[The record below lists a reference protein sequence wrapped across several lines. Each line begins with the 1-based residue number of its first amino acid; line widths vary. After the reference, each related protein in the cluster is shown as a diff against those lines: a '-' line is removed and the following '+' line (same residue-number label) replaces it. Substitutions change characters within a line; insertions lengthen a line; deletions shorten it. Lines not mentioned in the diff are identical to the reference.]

1 MDRDALNQLP
11 HIMGKSPKMVRLFN
25 EMKKIAVRD
34 RHVLISGESG
44 TYKELA
50 ARVIHDGSRR
60 NKGPFIAI
68 SFAAIP
74 KELVEAELFG
84 SVKGESS
91 AAYERKTGRIAESNG
106 GTLLLDEI
114 SEIDLSLQI
123 RILNFVNDRY
133 SGKLSQ
139 RDDLQ
144 PGVRII
150 TTTCKN
156 LKELVRKGQFN
167 KDLFQAF
174 NSAHIRI
181 PSLRERKED
190 VLPLAKDFL
199 KEAVEKFE
207 TGPKD
212 LSKEAADFLV
222 RYDWPGNLRE
232 LENTIKRVVILS
244 NGRTIEKRD
253 LLMTDVGSCS
263 IKEFLEEK
271 LKRFLK
277 EMTKL
282 DHCNLYA
289 TVLSEVERSLI
300 AIVLKETEGNQL
312 KTAKIL
318 GINRNTLRTKIKEY
332 KIRV

>member
-1 MDRDALNQLP
+1 MDKDILTQLP
-11 HIMGKSPKMVRLFN
+11 NIMGKSPKIIRLFN
-25 EMKKIAVRD
+25 EIKKIAGRD

-44 TYKELA
+44 TYKELV
-50 ARVIHDGSRR
+50 ARAIHEGSRR
-60 NKGPFIAI
+60 HKGPFIAI
-68 SFAAIP
+68 NFTSIP
-74 KELVEAELFG
+74 KELAEAELFG
-84 SVKGESS
+84 SVKADSS
-91 AAYERKTGRIAESNG
+91 AARESKTGRIIESNG

-114 SEIDLSLQI
+114 SEIDMSLQT
-123 RILNFVNDRY
+123 RILNFINERQ
-133 SGKLSQ
+133 SGTLSQ
-139 RDDLQ
+139 RDAVQ

-150 TTTCKN
+150 STTCKD
-156 LKELVRKGQFN
+156 LKELVRKGQFSE
-167 KDLFQAF
+167 DLFHAF
-174 NSAHIRI
+174 NSVHIRI

-190 VLPLAKDFL
+190 ILPLAKDFL
-199 KEAVEKFE
+199 KEAAEKFE

-212 LSKEAADFLV
+212 LSKEARDFLV

-244 NGRTIEKRD
+244 TSRTIEKKD
-253 LLMTDVGSCS
+253 LLTTDVGSCS
-263 IKEFLEEK
+263 IEEFLEEK
-271 LKRFLK
+271 LKRYLK

-282 DHCNLYA
+282 ERCNLYG

-312 KTAKIL
+312 KTARIL